1 MYKHRYFF
9 GNPFKIKHREH
20 KCYKCQNSLS
30 IFEHS
35 TIVHSKSPEAKYY
48 DFSISIDGGNLIGEC
63 EFIHKVFFCHEC
75 NEYIEFITQTSFE
88 DLDIFIEK
96 IKTLVANKGNQ
107 VSIKRGFETIDGV
120 ITEQI
125 ESLDNIRNL
134 CLLISKT
141 GKEPLILKEP
151 MRKKRKWERPYYFK
165 CSKRKIIDAIEKH
178 CK

>member
-1 MYKHRYFF
+1 MNKHRYFF
-9 GNPFKIKHREH
+9 GNPFKIKRRQH
-20 KCYKCQNSLS
+20 KCYKCQNPLS
-30 IFEHS
+30 ISEHR

-48 DFSISIDGGNLIGEC
+48 DFSIGIDGGNLIGEC

-96 IKTLVANKGNQ
+96 IKTFVANKGRQ

-120 ITEQI
+120 ITDRI

-134 CLLISKT
+134 CLLINIP
-141 GKEPLILKEP
+141 GKELLVLKEP
-151 MRKKRKWERPYYFK
+151 MRKKKIWERPFYFK
-165 CSKRKIIDAIEKH
+165 VSKRKIIKSIKKY